1 MRSLQKWNPS
11 PLKKVKQVSV
21 DKKTL
26 RKKEQR
32 EKFIQEV
39 SEDSSTKCSNTMDEP
54 GSNSLDVCL
63 EQSVRSCDSL
73 AVEMETTFS
82 LLYKKLI
89 NAEDFADRAIQKAI
103 ICYYQFGKALI
114 QR

>member
-1 MRSLQKWNPS
+1 MESIS
-11 PLKKVKQVSV
+11 PEKGKQVSV

-63 EQSVRSCDSL
+63 EKTIRSCDPL
-73 AVEMETTFS
+73 AVEMGTPTFS
-82 LLYKKLI
+82 LLYEKLCD
-89 NAEDFADRAIQKAI
+89 AVVLADRATQEAI
-103 ICYYQFGKALI
+103 WCYCQFGKALI